1 MLTVTWP
8 YYRDGNPSMGPDILT
23 LFHSLVWLT
32 YSAVYLLPA
41 LVVGVL
47 AYHFLRL
54 GALRGAS
61 LLVVVT
67 SLCILFIRSDSVIYD
82 LYRFHFN
89 GFVLNLISTPGGIQ
103 SLGGG
108 SDTYW
113 SIALIVLGHILT
125 QSLLWLL
132 SGWLVARGL
141 IRIRKGL
148 VLATLCVA
156 MLGERIAYG
165 IADIRNDGNILSASK
180 IYPFYGRTKF
190 RTLAARLGVTPAAR
204 AERVGID
211 AGNGRLNYPAGEVLF
226 APVKTP
232 PNVVILVA
240 ESLRWDRMSE
250 EIMPNTWRLAQR
262 GQHFT
267 QHYSSGNGTREALFG
282 LFYGLYGSYWSSF
295 LYAQRS
301 PLLMDRFQ
309 ELGYQFDI
317 RTSAKFSYPEF
328 DRTLFAKI
336 PVNQL
341 HEHAEDKTPWERD
354 RDNADATLD
363 FLRNRDPSR
372 PFMSFFFFEA
382 THARYTFPAAAAIT
396 KPYLEDINYAS
407 MSRES
412 LAPKIDQLFNRYTNA
427 ARGVDMQLGRIFDE
441 LEKQGLLDNTIVIVT
456 GDHGEEFMEK
466 GAWGH
471 NSSFVEEQIHTP
483 MVMWM
488 PGQEHRVIND
498 VSSHLDIG
506 TTLLQLL
513 GAPGDV
519 DTYSLGRNLFD
530 IAKRTFVVSSDW
542 HSISV
547 ITNDMKYR
555 IPYTNRGIEQWDPTD
570 RADRP
575 FSANE
580 TAVVLSKNNE
590 LVLDAIKNTSKF
602 LSAKGKS

>member
-1 MLTVTWP
+1 
-8 YYRDGNPSMGPDILT
+8 
-23 LFHSLVWLT
+23 
-32 YSAVYLLPA
+32 
-41 LVVGVL
+41 
-47 AYHFLRL
+47 
-54 GALRGAS
+54 
-61 LLVVVT
+61 
-67 SLCILFIRSDSVIYD
+67 
-82 LYRFHFN
+82 
-89 GFVLNLISTPGGIQ
+89 
-103 SLGGG
+103 
-108 SDTYW
+108 
-113 SIALIVLGHILT
+113 
-125 QSLLWLL
+125 
-132 SGWLVARGL
+132 
-141 IRIRKGL
+141 
-148 VLATLCVA
+148 
-156 MLGERIAYG
+156 
-165 IADIRNDGNILSASK
+165 
-180 IYPFYGRTKF
+180 
-190 RTLAARLGVTPAAR
+190 
-204 AERVGID
+204 
-211 AGNGRLNYPAGEVLF
+211 
-226 APVKTP
+226 
-232 PNVVILVA
+232 
-240 ESLRWDRMSE
+240 MSE

-363 FLRNRDPSR
+363 FLRERDPTR

-382 THARYTFPAAAAIT
+382 THARYTFPDAAAIN

-483 MVMWM
+483 MVMWV
-488 PGQEHRVIND
+488 PGQEHRVISD
-498 VSSHLDIG
+498 TSSHLDIG

-513 GAPGDV
+513 GAPGDA

-547 ITNDMKYR
+547 ISRDMKYR

-570 RADRP
+570 RADKP
-575 FSANE
+575 FSADE